1 MSDLQATA
9 LDGNRTVIERKNV
22 ETFAASLRGALLEP
36 GQPGYDEGRF
46 LWNGMMDK
54 RPALIARCEGVAD
67 VIAAVNFARDNN
79 ILLAVR
85 GGGHNVAGFGACD
98 GGLMLDLSRMKSVR
112 VDPANR
118 IVRVEGG
125 ASLGEMDRETQVFG
139 LAVPAGVVS
148 TTGVAGL
155 TLGGGTGWQTRKRGL
170 TVDNLLSVDIVTA
183 DGTARV
189 ASASENPDLFWAV
202 RGGGGNFGIVT
213 SFEYRAYPIG
223 PTVYLC
229 APFFPFDHSPKV
241 FRAFRDLER
250 SVPEEMGAALLFW
263 SVPANPFFPAEHH
276 GKPVVIPVFVYT
288 GDPAA
293 GETLLRPVRNWAKP
307 LVDLSG
313 PLPWTAL
320 QSMFDPFV
328 PKQAQ
333 RYYWK
338 NLYINRNDDEVL
350 DRLIEIAAT
359 TPSRYT
365 YLVWQPLGGAMARIG
380 DEETAFGPRK
390 VGTMWEFD
398 SMWVDPAED
407 EKNIAWTRKGWA
419 DLQRYS
425 NGGLY
430 INFPGFGE
438 EGEKLLR
445 AAVSNANYERLAK
458 LKAKFDPENLF
469 RQNQNIKPAVS

>member
-1 MSDLQATA
+1 M
-9 LDGNRTVIERKNV
+9 
-22 ETFAASLRGALLEP
+22 
-36 GQPGYDEGRF
+36 
-46 LWNGMMDK
+46 
-54 RPALIARCEGVAD
+54 
-67 VIAAVNFARDNN
+67 
-79 ILLAVR
+79 
-85 GGGHNVAGFGACD
+85 
-98 GGLMLDLSRMKSVR
+98 
-112 VDPANR
+112 
-118 IVRVEGG
+118 
-125 ASLGEMDRETQVFG
+125 
-139 LAVPAGVVS
+139 
-148 TTGVAGL
+148 
-155 TLGGGTGWQTRKRGL
+155 QTRKRGL

-189 ASASENPDLFWAV
+189 ASAGENPDLFWAV

-263 SVPANPFFPAEHH
+263 SVPANRFFPAEHH
-276 GKPVVIPVFVYT
+276 GKPVVVPVFVYT

-313 PLPWTAL
+313 PLPWTVL

-338 NLYINRNDDEVL
+338 NLYINRDDDEVL

-365 YLVWQPLGGAMARIG
+365 YLVWQPLGGAMARVG

-390 VGTMWEFD
+390 VGTMWEFEFD
-398 SMWVDPAED
+398 VGRSRRGREEHRLDAQGVGGPAALFEWRALHQLPRVRRGGRAIATGRRRQRQLRTACRGQGKVRSQEPVPAEP
-407 EKNIAWTRKGWA
+407 EHQA
-419 DLQRYS
+419 
-425 NGGLY
+425 GGVLAPAARPPRANRRGSMAE
-430 INFPGFGE
+430 IV
-438 EGEKLLR
+438 
-445 AAVSNANYERLAK
+445 AAVGVPHTPGHRPRERENRGGDLDGACRDPGDRTMATIVRFVMQKQLADQIHVSFHQRTSQSNLS
-458 LKAKFDPENLF
+458 FDIQSNVC
-469 RQNQNIKPAVS
+469 R